1 MTGAPDRGLEVTERR
16 PSSRNASIAI
26 LERRDVAVHLP
37 EVDHVDARANRGI
50 VMDGEVVLYTRPP
63 ENSQELIDD
72 ELAVINDGMKVRVN
86 GREMGMYASYS
97 YLGLVGHPRIN
108 EAAKKAVDKF
118 GTGTNGVRMLAG
130 TLTLHKELEETI
142 AHFKHTEAAVT
153 YSSGYVTNLTVISGL
168 MGRGDYVFSDKLNH
182 ASIVDGCLMSGAEFR
197 RFRHNDMEHLE
208 GLLKNA
214 PADVT
219 KMVVADAVFSMDG
232 DIVDLPKIVALCKQY
247 SAWLMIDEAHS
258 VGVLGK
264 NGTGIE
270 EHFNMYGTIDIKMGT
285 LSKTI
290 PSVGG
295 YVASN
300 RDIITYLSHASRAYI
315 FSAALPPAQA
325 AAANEA
331 FKVILDEPWRI
342 ERLNQNA
349 KQFIGGLKGMG
360 FDTMLTETA
369 IVPVLCGE
377 DDVAFAMTRE
387 AQHHDV
393 FVLPVASPA
402 VPQGLARLRATVT
415 AAHDP
420 SEIERAMDVI
430 GEAGKKLGVIK

>member
-1 MTGAPDRGLEVTERR
+1 MDPFNTDNAANRR
-16 PSSRNASIAI
+16 IEALKNRVQMMKDHDYYFYNQPVQEI
-26 LERRDVAVHLP
+26 LEGA
-37 EVDHVDARANRGI
+37 
-50 VMDGEVVLYTRPP
+50 
-63 ENSQELIDD
+63 
-72 ELAVINDGMKVRVN
+72 KVRVN
-86 GREMGMYASYS
+86 GRIMGMYASYS
-97 YLGLVGHPRIN
+97 YLGLVNHPRIN

-118 GTGTNGVRMLAG
+118 GTGTNGVRTLAG
-130 TLTLHKELEETI
+130 TLTLHNELEETI
-142 AHFKHTEAAVT
+142 ANFKHAEAAIT
-153 YSSGYVTNLTVISGL
+153 YTSGYVTNLTVISTL
-168 MGRGDYVFSDKLNH
+168 MGRGDYVFSDKINH

-214 PADVT
+214 PVDVT
-219 KMVVADAVFSMDG
+219 KLVIADSVFSMDG
-232 DIVDLPKIVALCKQY
+232 DIIDLPKVLELCKKY
-247 SAWLMIDEAHS
+247 NAWLMIDEAHS
-258 VGVLGK
+258 IGVLGK
-264 NGTGIE
+264 TGRGIE
-270 EHFNMYGTIDIKMGT
+270 EYFGLGDVIDIKMGT

-295 YVASN
+295 YVAS
-300 RDIITYLSHASRAYI
+300 RKEIITFLSHASRAYI

-342 ERLNQNA
+342 ERLNQNT
-349 KQFIGGLKGMG
+349 KQFIGGLKSMG

-369 IVPVLCGE
+369 IVPILCGE
-377 DDVAFAMTRE
+377 DDTAFAMTRE
-387 AQHHDV
+387 AHHHDV

-402 VPQGLARLRATVT
+402 VPEGLARLRATVT
-415 AAHDP
+415 AAHEP